1 MVAPMKASPQS
12 TRSARRSQVERR
24 EESDRRML
32 RAASELI
39 ARQGLSGTT
48 LADIG
53 QAAGYSRG
61 LPVWRYG
68 SKLGLIA
75 ALLESMD
82 GWLETHLAGTID
94 GKQGVAA
101 LRARIAAHLEAM
113 RGSPIATSAFYC
125 IFIESLFAMPEL
137 KPHVTQW
144 TDRWRKG
151 FAADV
156 RAGQARGEIRTD
168 IDADE
173 QATLILCSL
182 RGLIIDHMMDP
193 ETTDLHTV
201 DAALSRIVDAM
212 LCTRRG

>member
-1 MVAPMKASPQS
+1 MEVSEPTS
-12 TRSARRSQVERR
+12 RSARRSQAERR

-32 RAASELI
+32 RAAAELI
-39 ARQGLSGTT
+39 ARRGLSGTT

-68 SKLGLIA
+68 SKLALIA

-82 GWLETHLAGTID
+82 AWLEAHLARSTE
-94 GKQGVAA
+94 GKHGLAA
-101 LRARIAAHLEAM
+101 LRARIGAHIEAM
-113 RGSPIATSAFYC
+113 RSSPIGTSAFYS

-137 KPHVTQW
+137 KPYVTQW

-151 FAADV
+151 FAADI
-156 RAGQARGEIRTD
+156 RAAQVRGEIRSD
-168 IDADE
+168 VGADE
-173 QATLILCSL
+173 QATLILCAL
-182 RGLIIDHMMDP
+182 RGLIIDHMIDP

-201 DAALSRIVDAM
+201 DVALLRIVDGM
-212 LCTRRG
+212 LCTRSA

>member
-1 MVAPMKASPQS
+1 
-12 TRSARRSQVERR
+12 
-24 EESDRRML
+24 ML

-39 ARQGLSGTT
+39 ARRGLSGTT

-68 SKLGLIA
+68 SKLGLVA

-82 GWLETHLAGTID
+82 AWLEAHLALATE
-94 GKQGVAA
+94 GKHGLAA
-101 LRARIAAHLEAM
+101 LRARIGAHIEAM
-113 RGSPIATSAFYC
+113 RTSPIGTSAFYS
-125 IFIESLFAMPEL
+125 IFIESLFVMPEL

-151 FAADV
+151 FAADI
-156 RAGQARGEIRTD
+156 RAGQEHGEIRSD
-168 IDADE
+168 VGADV
-173 QATLILCSL
+173 QATLILCTL
-182 RGLIIDHMMDP
+182 RGLIIDHMIDP

-201 DAALSRIVDAM
+201 DLALSRVVDGMRCAPPA
-212 LCTRRG
+212 

>member
-1 MVAPMKASPQS
+1 MDATQQSPH
-12 TRSARRSQVERR
+12 SARRSQAERR

-32 RAASELI
+32 RAAAELI

-68 SKLGLIA
+68 SKAGLIA

-82 GWLETHLAGTID
+82 AWLASHLIETMEGRH
-94 GKQGVAA
+94 GVAA
-101 LRARIAAHLEAM
+101 LRARIAAHIEAT
-113 RGSPIATSAFYC
+113 RSSPVGTSAFYS
-125 IFIESLFAMPEL
+125 IFIESLFAMPEI
-137 KPHVTQW
+137 KPHVTRW

-151 FAADV
+151 FAADI
-156 RAGQARGEIRTD
+156 RAGQAGGEIRSD

-173 QATLILCSL
+173 QATLILCTL

-193 ETTDLHTV
+193 RTTSLQIV
-201 DAALSRIVDAM
+201 DAALSRMVDDMVSARPM
-212 LCTRRG
+212 C